1 MIIIN
6 RKIQSKT
13 IKYYSHSVNTGYII
27 CKTTKWEQHKSI
39 SITLR
44 LVYFTGLKSYVE
56 TLSVTQKI
64 TCKLV

>member
-13 IKYYSHSVNTGYII
+13 IKYYSHNIGYII
-27 CKTTKWEQHKSI
+27 CKTTTFYCI

-44 LVYFTGLKSYVE
+44 LVYITGLKSYVE
-56 TLSVTQKI
+56 TLSVTQKM